1 MSPNKEQCC
10 PGSDEIKVLRVVI
23 ADLEGKS
30 SSKTSRMKI
39 RLSDDVIRY
48 KALSKRYGLDRFSSK
63 SVITEDLSFKANT
76 LRQLGSTI
84 ASSIIPGD
92 MGPLRSPVRSA
103 FYRAV
108 TPGFG
113 GGRGGSR
120 SGEGRGYRC
129 PEGYQYGGRFTDS
142 RLSTCGQ
149 KLFDIPSILGFIIGA
164 TDRRRSRVGAA
175 RQVSGKP
182 LGAGEIPA
190 DLIQR
195 RKPQI
200 PKVSVE
206 NSRQAQIN
214 IKNVTDQL
222 ARYDGV
228 ASRMV
233 RRDGFVLEPVVPPS
247 VLRAI
252 PDNRDMEGATFILS
266 IENREDLG
274 KDELGLLSNTGIRRL
289 VYVLPNGSTLQIEKA
304 RKLSV
309 GERRK
314 LGRTVNTAIESSNE
328 SDVALR
334 LKMVAQ
340 ETGDGIRY
348 TENIVGNSGLDGA
361 FKKKAKAKQQK
372 VSEDRKITSIDRA
385 IEYLASGGSLSSIA
399 PQILSGVLNRSAD
412 IQTRR
417 LRNNQALV
425 SMGGEQ
431 YFLYTRPARFQHLGE
446 RFAAEV
452 QEQLGLIA
460 PNVMFAGSP
469 SDSRRYM
476 REDVLTALPNG
487 ELDTSATLADLS
499 PQDVARMMISDF
511 LTDQRDRPNSSIYA
525 IDTESGKVPVL
536 AQNITSGLTALD
548 EIKISRRMKMRLE
561 DFYGGEFGPNYSEY
575 YKNLKEQQQ
584 AVFRNFIEELIERAR
599 KFRFAEFKKRMS
611 KDGLSAGERA
621 HIDII
626 EKLFN
631 NRLETLSNSKS
642 RLAEIF
648 GGE

>member
-1 MSPNKEQCC
+1 MSFNKENCC
-10 PGSDEIKVLRVVI
+10 PDSDEIRVLRVVI
-23 ADLEGKS
+23 ADIDGKS
-30 SSKTSRMKI
+30 ASKTSRKKI
-39 RLSDDVIRY
+39 RLSDDVVRY

-63 SVITEDLSFKANT
+63 SLISDEMSFKANS

-84 ASSIIPGD
+84 ASVLTPGD

-103 FYRAV
+103 FYRAI

-113 GGRGGSR
+113 GSRGGSR
-120 SGEGRGYRC
+120 RGEGRGYRC

-149 KLFDIPSILGFIIGA
+149 KLFDIPSALGFIIGA
-164 TDRRRSRVGAA
+164 TDRRRTRVGVA
-175 RQVSGKP
+175 RQTSGTP

-200 PKVSVE
+200 PKVSSE

-214 IKNVTDQL
+214 IKNVVDQL
-222 ARYDGV
+222 SRYAGA

-266 IENREDLG
+266 IENRGDLG
-274 KDELGLLSNTGIRRL
+274 KDELGLLSNTGIKSL
-289 VYVLPNGSTLQIEKA
+289 VYVLPNGSTLRIEKA

-314 LGRTVNTAIESSNE
+314 LGRTVNTAIESSNQ
-328 SDVALR
+328 SDPASR
-334 LKMVAQ
+334 LKMVAR

-348 TENIVGNSGLDGA
+348 TENIIGNGGLDGA
-361 FKKKAKAKQQK
+361 FKKKGKAKPQK

-399 PQILSGVLNRSAD
+399 PQILSDVLNRSAD

-425 SMGGEQ
+425 SIGGEQ

-460 PNVMFAGSP
+460 PNVLFAGSP
-469 SDSRRYM
+469 AESRRYM

-499 PQDVARMMISDF
+499 PQDVARMMVADF
-511 LTDQRDRPNSSIYA
+511 LTDQRERPNSSIYA
-525 IDTESGKVPVL
+525 INTESGKVPVL

-548 EIKISRRMKMRLE
+548 QIKINKRIKMRLE
-561 DFYGGEFGPNYSEY
+561 EFYGGEFGPNYSEY
-575 YKNLKEQQQ
+575 YGELKEQQQ
-584 AVFRNFIEELIERAR
+584 AVFRNYIEDLIQRAR
-599 KFRFAEFKKRMS
+599 QFKFAEFKKRMS
-611 KDGLSAGERA
+611 RDGLSAGERA

-626 EKLFN
+626 EKLFK
-631 NRLETLSNSKS
+631 NRLETLSKSKS
-642 RLAEIF
+642 RIAEILS
-648 GGE
+648 GE